1 MKILIIGTP
10 KSGAK
15 QMVNGISKQGY
26 EVFDE
31 PFIKEDWIKIYPNY
45 MNISEYTKN
54 PKIVVSITTL
64 QQPDEVKSYGLF
76 ISQFASQF
84 DKIIL
89 IDKINV
95 QNLQRKKFGFPQKK
109 HKKCLQKISEIMN
122 TEITTYEK
130 LFDIDTITQF
140 ETINKLGLDLDS
152 FELQIFLDPSK
163 QHQSIL

>member
-1 MKILIIGTP
+1 MKILVIGTP

-15 QMVNGISKQGY
+15 QIINGISKQGY
-26 EVFDE
+26 ELFDE
-31 PFIKEDWIKIYPNY
+31 PFIKKDWIKLYPNY
-45 MNISEYTKN
+45 MNFSEYTKN

-64 QQPDEVKSYGLF
+64 QQPNEVKSYGLF

-84 DKIIL
+84 DKLIL
-89 IDKINV
+89 VDKINV
-95 QNLQRKKFGFPQKK
+95 QNLQKIKFGFPQKK

-152 FELQIFLDPSK
+152 FELQSFLQPSNK
-163 QHQSIL
+163 NQELI

>member
-45 MNISEYTKN
+45 MNFSEYTKN

-84 DKIIL
+84 DKLIL

-95 QNLQRKKFGFPQKK
+95 QDLQRIKFGFSQKK
-109 HKKCLQKISEIMN
+109 HKKCLQKISES
-122 TEITTYEK
+122 YK
-130 LFDIDTITQF
+130 LDRIDYV
-140 ETINKLGLDLDS
+140 KLY
-152 FELQIFLDPSK
+152 
-163 QHQSIL
+163 

>member
-1 MKILIIGTP
+1 MKILVIGTP

-15 QMVNGISKQGY
+15 QLVNGISKQGY
-26 EVFDE
+26 ELFDE
-31 PFIKEDWIKIYPNY
+31 PFHTNDWRAFTPNY
-45 MNISEYTKN
+45 MNLSEYTKN
-54 PKIVVSITTL
+54 SKIVVSITTL

-95 QNLQRKKFGFPQKK
+95 RDLQRIKFGFPQRK

-130 LFDIDTITQF
+130 LFDVDTISQF
-140 ETINKLGLDLDS
+140 ETINKLELDLDS
-152 FELQIFLDPSK
+152 FELQSFLDPNNESY
-163 QHQSIL
+163 IL

>member
-1 MKILIIGTP
+1 MKILVIGTP

-15 QMVNGISKQGY
+15 QIVNGISKQGY
-26 EVFDE
+26 ELFDE
-31 PFIKEDWIKIYPNY
+31 PFLTNDWRALSPNY
-45 MNISEYTKN
+45 MNLSEYTKN
-54 PKIVVSITTL
+54 LKIVVSITTL

-95 QNLQRKKFGFPQKK
+95 QDLQRIKFGFPQRK

-130 LFDIDTITQF
+130 LFDVDTISQF
-140 ETINKLGLDLDS
+140 ETINKLELDLDS
-152 FELQIFLDPSK
+152 FELQSFLDPNNESY
-163 QHQSIL
+163 IL